1 MADVAAREW
10 RLIREESR
18 DGPTN
23 MALDEIAAR
32 SASEDGVRTLRVYQW
47 EPSCLSLGYRQAPES
62 VDWEYCEREGI
73 DVTRRQTGGGGIYHD
88 FHADISYSIIAPADE
103 LPGDLM
109 ECYDLLCEPVLDGF
123 ARMGVDADFADQT
136 YPSIH
141 EPACYLRDIH
151 PAHDVLAGGQKI
163 SGNAQ
168 YRQREA
174 VIQHGSLSFDLAS
187 DRHCGVFS
195 GEPDTGEFEERV
207 TSIHEQANID
217 RTEAV
222 EALETALGEWA
233 DADDGAWTEGEL
245 AAAADLAAAKYRS
258 DAWNRERADPT

>member
-23 MALDEIAAR
+23 MALDEIAAK
-32 SASEDGVRTLRVYQW
+32 SATEDGVRTIRVYQW
-47 EPSCLSLGYRQAPES
+47 DPSCLSLGYGQAPES
-62 VDWEYCEREGI
+62 VDWAFCEQEGI

-88 FHADISYSIIAPADE
+88 YHADISYSIVAPAEE

-109 ECYDLLCEPVLDGF
+109 ECYELLCDPILDAF
-123 ARMGVDADFADQT
+123 ANMGVDADFADQT

-141 EPACYLRDIH
+141 QPACYLRDIH

-174 VIQHGSLSFDLAS
+174 VIQHGSLSFDLATAK
-187 DRHCGVFS
+187 HCGVFS
-195 GEPDTGEFEERV
+195 GEPDRDRFEERV
-207 TSIHEQANID
+207 TSIHAQSGID
-217 RTEAV
+217 RGEAV
-222 EALETALGEWA
+222 GTLEDTLQDWA
-233 DADDGAWTEGEL
+233 RADEGAWTADEL
-245 AAAADLAAAKYRS
+245 AAAADLADAKYRR
-258 DAWNRERADPT
+258 DTWNRERTDPS